1 MEYCAS
7 FIFTGTFTGTASS
20 GFCNSLRLSSLKL
33 EARVGIE
40 PTHKAFAEPCL
51 TTWLP
56 RHSAALRT
64 LNQFAGHASLYFF
77 ELENFPL
84 DLNCHGKEPHAE
96 NHVAEN
102 HVAENYAAEN
112 YVAKN
117 YVAKN
122 YVMPSAE
129 RHSSSSTEQFPTPT
143 CFGFC
148 SAAFLFRGA
157 LS

>member
-1 MEYCAS
+1 
-7 FIFTGTFTGTASS
+7 
-20 GFCNSLRLSSLKL
+20 
-33 EARVGIE
+33 
-40 PTHKAFAEPCL
+40 
-51 TTWLP
+51 
-56 RHSAALRT
+56 LRT

-122 YVMPSAE
+122 YVAKNYVAKNYVAKNYVAKNYVMPSAE